1 VFWSDARFDV
11 EFIPGMDGEKHVSAT
26 RVRAFERIRK
36 HGVFPASK
44 DREPPPLENRV
55 SRQRYFDL
63 VQAVEARPE
72 FHGSSRVITSPFWR
86 LLKAAPGDLESAAAL
101 VDEALKLLGLR
112 RLQDE
117 EALIL
122 RASCARD
129 APMDERGGLRED
141 FVGDFEVMIQRATQQ
156 LPIDLDL
163 LALFGAM
170 YREACLSF
178 RPSDAEVLGHFFNIS
193 LMKLCEQDWIKPVS
207 FEIEDIARHRV
218 LYGVGDYLPESRSE
232 AKSLLAS
239 TYAIGSRL
247 PG

>member
-1 VFWSDARFDV
+1 
-11 EFIPGMDGEKHVSAT
+11 
-26 RVRAFERIRK
+26 
-36 HGVFPASK
+36 
-44 DREPPPLENRV
+44 
-55 SRQRYFDL
+55 
-63 VQAVEARPE
+63 
-72 FHGSSRVITSPFWR
+72 
-86 LLKAAPGDLESAAAL
+86 
-101 VDEALKLLGLR
+101 
-112 RLQDE
+112 
-117 EALIL
+117 
-122 RASCARD
+122 
-129 APMDERGGLRED
+129 
-141 FVGDFEVMIQRATQQ
+141 
-156 LPIDLDL
+156 
-163 LALFGAM
+163 M